1 MSMFSKLT
9 GLALKAL
16 DKSGTTNQPKAPAR
30 KTGVRSALPHVNM
43 LAK

>member
-30 KTGVRSALPHVNM
+30 KTGVRSCALQQKPIP
-43 LAK
+43 

>member
-16 DKSGTTNQPKAPAR
+16 DKSGTTNQPKNAGQ
-30 KTGVRSALPHVNM
+30 KTGVRSCALQQKPIP
-43 LAK
+43 